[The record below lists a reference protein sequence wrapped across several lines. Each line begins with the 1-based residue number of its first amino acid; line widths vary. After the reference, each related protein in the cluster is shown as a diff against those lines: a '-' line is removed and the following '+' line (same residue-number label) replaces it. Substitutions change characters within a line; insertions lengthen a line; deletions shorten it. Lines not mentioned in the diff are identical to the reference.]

1 MHPQVSGNESS
12 GESERS
18 HRFHHQQGEITA
30 AAAFEI
36 ERLHWRLAA
45 LGRTHGVTK
54 LGLNRL
60 RHRYQHREQSS
71 RLRS

>member
-45 LGRTHGVTK
+45 LAERTA
-54 LGLNRL
+54 
-60 RHRYQHREQSS
+60 
-71 RLRS
+71 